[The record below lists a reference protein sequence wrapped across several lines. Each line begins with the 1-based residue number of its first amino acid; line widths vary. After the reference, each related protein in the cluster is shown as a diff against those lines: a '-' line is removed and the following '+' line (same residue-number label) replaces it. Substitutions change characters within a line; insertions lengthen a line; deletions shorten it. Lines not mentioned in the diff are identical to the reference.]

1 MKNKISII
9 IPVYNSEKFIG
20 RCLESAMRQTYKDI
34 EIICVDDGSTDNSS
48 KIIQE
53 KVKNDN
59 RIIFIK
65 QKNQGVSVARNNA
78 INRSTGQYIIFLDSD
93 DYMDENM
100 CEIMINTI
108 KKENVD
114 AVRSN
119 YKRVYPNG
127 TTFKNEKNNLPA
139 NRRILKEE
147 IINEIL
153 PKFIRGEIK
162 SYLWLLIIKSEIIKD
177 NNIMFIPNVRMMQD
191 KLFYIRLIQRLNS
204 IYQIND
210 CCYNYFCN
218 ENSTIQSKNKV
229 FLRIDAI
236 LQVFSILKNDMK
248 ENGYFTDKLFYEM
261 QKATFFHVIL
271 QIEDALKFG
280 YSKEK
285 LTKKIEEC
293 EKNEDFN
300 EMIDTINAKQKQLNF
315 DEKIKFNCIKN
326 NEYKR
331 LFNYLI
337 FRTKLKKIKNRI
349 LKKC

>member
-1 MKNKISII
+1 MENKISII
-9 IPVYNSEKFIG
+9 IPVYNSERFIG
-20 RCLESAMRQTYKDI
+20 RCLESAMRQTYKNI
-34 EIICVDDGSTDNSS
+34 EVICVDDGSTDNSS
-48 KIIQE
+48 KIIKE
-53 KVKNDN
+53 KAECDN
-59 RIIFIK
+59 RIIFIE
-65 QKNQGVSVARNNA
+65 QQNQGVSIARNNA
-78 INRSTGQYIIFLDSD
+78 INRSTGQYIMFLDSD

-139 NRRILKEE
+139 NRRIFKEE